1 MDKFLIISKMIE
13 NALKENIIYGISY
26 SFIKKDNIENHYKG
40 IYGKNESFK
49 LKKVNANSIYDIA
62 SLTKVIGTTT
72 MILKLIDSN
81 KINLTDKVVY
91 FCNEFKDNKTTIEN
105 LLLHNSGLV
114 SDLNDK
120 TNITREKIFQQ
131 TKIKPENYN
140 KTVYSDI
147 GFIILGF
154 IIENIT
160 KLTLDDAFKKYIFNY
175 IGMNN
180 TTYNVKNKKEYCIP
194 TEITDK
200 RGAICSVV
208 HDSKAF
214 ALGEIESAGL
224 FSTLG
229 DLNIFAKSI
238 IDNDG
243 KIISK
248 ESLYKLI
255 DINIGNRTL
264 GWDKKY
270 GKYSL
275 YHTGFTGTSILINL
289 KLKECLIILTNR
301 IHPSRYNTN
310 FLELREDINKIFME
324 D

>member
-1 MDKFLIISKMIE
+1 MNKFAVISKTIE
-13 NALKENIIYGISY
+13 KALKENIIYGISY
-26 SFIKKDNIENHYKG
+26 SFIKKDNIVSYYKG
-40 IYGKNESFK
+40 VYGKSDNFN
-49 LKKVNANSIYDIA
+49 LKKVDINSIYDIA

-72 MILKLIDSN
+72 MILKLIENN
-81 KINLTDKVVY
+81 KINLNDKAVY
-91 FCNEFKDNKTTIEN
+91 FCNKFRDNKTTIEN
-105 LLLHNSGLV
+105 LLLHNSGIV

-120 TNITREKIFQQ
+120 TNITKEKIFEQ
-131 TKIKPENYN
+131 TEIKPENYN
-140 KTVYSDI
+140 KTIYSDI

-160 KLTLDDAFKKYIFNY
+160 KLTLDNAFKKYIFNH

-180 TTYNVKNKKEYCIP
+180 TTYNVKDKKEYCIP

-200 RGAICSVV
+200 RGIICSVV

-214 ALGEIESAGL
+214 ALGEIGSAGL
-224 FSTLG
+224 FSTLE
-229 DLNIFAKSI
+229 DLNIFVKSI

-248 ESLYKLI
+248 ELLYKLI

-289 KLKECLIILTNR
+289 KLKESLIILTNR
-301 IHPSRYNTN
+301 IHPNRYNTN
-310 FLELREDINKIFME
+310 FLELREYINKIFME
-324 D
+324 N

>member
-1 MDKFLIISKMIE
+1 MNKLSIISKIIE
-13 NALKENIIYGISY
+13 NASKENIIYGISY
-26 SFIKKDNIENHYKG
+26 SFIENINISNYYKG
-40 IYGKNESFK
+40 VYGENDSFK
-49 LKKVNANSIYDIA
+49 LKKINSNSIYDLA

-72 MILKLIDSN
+72 MILKLLDSN
-81 KINLTDKVVY
+81 KIKLNDKVAY
-91 FCNEFKDNKTTIEN
+91 FCNEFRNEKTTIKE
-105 LLLHNSGLV
+105 LLLHNSGII
-114 SDLNDK
+114 SDLDDK
-120 TNITREKIFQQ
+120 ANITREKILQQ

-160 KLTLDDAFKKYIFNY
+160 KLNLDIAFKNYIFNY
-175 IGMNN
+175 VNMNH
-180 TTYNVKNKKEYCIP
+180 TTYNVKDKYYCVP
-194 TEITDK
+194 TEITSK
-200 RGAICSVV
+200 RGIICSKP

-214 ALGEIESAGL
+214 ALGEIGSAGL
-224 FSTLG
+224 FSTLE

-248 ESLYKLI
+248 ESLNMLI
-255 DINIGNRTL
+255 NINIGNRTL

-270 GKYSL
+270 GKYIL

-289 KLKECLIILTNR
+289 KSKEALIILTNR
-301 IHPSRYNTN
+301 IHPNRYNTK
-310 FLELREDINKIFME
+310 FLELREEINKIFIGE
-324 D
+324 

>member
-1 MDKFLIISKMIE
+1 MNKFSVISTIIE

-26 SFIKKDNIENHYKG
+26 SFIKNNNVENYYKG
-40 IYGKNESFK
+40 VYGKNESFK
-49 LKKVNANSIYDIA
+49 LKKINSNSIYDLA

-72 MILKLIDSN
+72 MILKLLDRK
-81 KINLTDKVVY
+81 KINLNDRVIY
-91 FCNEFKDNKTTIEN
+91 FCNEFRNDKTTIIE
-105 LLLHNSGLV
+105 LLLHNSGLAA
-114 SDLNDK
+114 DLDDK
-120 TNITREKIFQQ
+120 TNITIEKIFKQ
-131 TKIKPENYN
+131 TNIKMENYN

-154 IIENIT
+154 IIESIT
-160 KLTLDDAFKKYIFNY
+160 KLNLEKAFKNYIFNCVN
-175 IGMNN
+175 MNH
-180 TTYNVKNKKEYCIP
+180 TTYNIKDAYYCVP

-200 RGAICSVV
+200 RGIICSKP

-214 ALGEIESAGL
+214 ALGEIGSAGL

-229 DLNIFAKSI
+229 DLNIFAKHI
-238 IDNDG
+238 INNDG

-255 DINIGNRTL
+255 NINIGNRTL

-289 KLKECLIILTNR
+289 KLQEALIILTNR
-301 IHPSRYNTN
+301 IHTNRHNTK
-310 FLELREDINKIFME
+310 FLELREEINKVFMG

>member
-26 SFIKKDNIENHYKG
+26 SFIRKDNVVSYYKG
-40 IYGKNESFK
+40 VYGETNNFK
-49 LKKVNANSIYDIA
+49 LKKININSIYDIA

-81 KINLTDKVVY
+81 KINLNDKAIY
-91 FCNEFKDNKTTIEN
+91 FCNEFRDNKITIEN
-105 LLLHNSGLV
+105 LLLHNSGLIA
-114 SDLNDK
+114 DLNDK
-120 TNITREKIFQQ
+120 TNVTKEKIFNQ
-131 TKIKPENYN
+131 TEINPENYN

-160 KLTLDDAFKKYIFNY
+160 KLTLDNAFKKYIFNY

-200 RGAICSVV
+200 RDIICSVV

-214 ALGEIESAGL
+214 ALGEIGSAGL

-229 DLNIFAKSI
+229 DLNIFTKSI
-238 IDNDG
+238 INNDG

-248 ESLYKLI
+248 ESLYTLI
-255 DINIGNRTL
+255 DINIENRTL

-275 YHTGFTGTSILINL
+275 YHTRFTGTSILINL
-289 KLKECLIILTNR
+289 KLKEGLIILTNR
-301 IHPSRYNTN
+301 IHPNRHNTN

>member
-1 MDKFLIISKMIE
+1 MNKFLSISVIIEK
-13 NALKENIIYGISY
+13 ALKENIIYGISY
-26 SFIKKDNIENHYKG
+26 SFIKSDNVASYYKG
-40 IYGKNESFK
+40 VYGKDENFK
-49 LKKVNANSIYDIA
+49 LKKINSNSIYDLA

-72 MILKLIDSN
+72 MILKLLDIK
-81 KINLTDKVVY
+81 KINLNDKVID
-91 FCNEFKDNKTTIEN
+91 FCNKFRSDRTTIEE
-105 LLLHNSGLV
+105 LLLHNSGLI
-114 SDLNDK
+114 SDLDDK
-120 TNITREKIFQQ
+120 TNITIENIFRQ
-131 TKIKPENYN
+131 TKIKNENYN

-160 KLTLDDAFKKYIFNY
+160 KLNLEKAFKNYIFNCVN
-175 IGMNN
+175 MNH
-180 TTYNVKNKKEYCIP
+180 TTYNVKDKDYCVP

-200 RGAICSVV
+200 RGIICSEP

-214 ALGEIESAGL
+214 ALGEIGSAGL

-229 DLNIFAKSI
+229 DLNIFVKSI
-238 IDNDG
+238 INNDER
-243 KIISK
+243 IISK
-248 ESLYKLI
+248 ESLQKLI
-255 DINIGNRTL
+255 NINVGNRTL

-289 KLKECLIILTNR
+289 ELQEALIILTNR
-301 IHPSRYNTN
+301 IHTNRYNTK
-310 FLELREDINKIFME
+310 FLELREEINKVFME